1 MSAVLTAD
9 ITLLQWLDGRVTESA
24 PSAVAVF
31 EPPRKTARGREHDAL
46 LVGVFLQA
54 RKGPVP
60 ANREPGL
67 VRLAADTFYGSAGS
81 VTAALRQ
88 ALNACAQRLL
98 ELNLADSQPV
108 QGGMVCACLRENH
121 LYAVFSGP
129 AVVWA
134 AHNTALERSPA
145 FGGRALGTS
154 QTPDLAYF
162 HTAMA
167 AGDYFGL
174 LPAAAFAEA
183 ALVGVGEL
191 STLRAVTERLGAP
204 GLNAPMLLARVEQV
218 SPASKAPVG
227 PVAPLREAWQRWRPA
242 PAPAPQPE
250 PTPEPTPA
258 PTPAPAPQPE
268 PAPAVVVAAET
279 SPAESALAEGAP
291 SDGAPSPQPTP
302 EPMTPAVAQPAA
314 PPPPAPEP
322 QPEPE
327 PAPEPPPPPAWV
339 ENSRQAVRA
348 LGRATLTTW
357 EVATQHFRTWLARLL
372 PSGEGPKISPGM
384 QMGIL
389 LLTPVLVVGLAAI
402 VAIQYGQAQQYVG
415 AVEQA
420 QGVVTRARQTS
431 LTSATAAR
439 PDWELALRWL
449 DQAERFRPGDVTVA
463 NLRAEAWLAL
473 DALDRITR
481 VDFVPQVLNGLERG
495 TVITRLIMVGRDIY
509 ALDAAQSRVLRLT
522 PASTNDRYLVDPR
535 FRCASG
541 TIGQYT
547 IGKLIDLVPVPTPN
561 ILGLEAVAALDS
573 AGGLLYCAPD
583 SAPLAIYL
591 TPPDTGWIQPLAA
604 EVYNDNLYVLDVGA
618 NQIWQYQASGGAF
631 SQPPSNYFTQVV
643 YNLSDALDFVIAL
656 TSGEVHV
663 LKRDGRV
670 WMCLRASP
678 LEPALCN
685 EDSAF
690 TDERPG
696 RASGPTLADVAQPQ
710 ALVYDHL
717 PEPAL
722 YLLDGGTSG
731 MYQLSL
737 RLALMRQFR
746 PRTELGGPITALTVL
761 NDGSKRLVVAAGNN
775 VYLANR

>member
-9 ITLLQWLDGRVTESA
+9 ITLLQFTAGQVAET
-24 PSAVAVF
+24 PPTAVAVF

-54 RKGPVP
+54 RKGPLP
-60 ANREPGL
+60 PNREPAL
-67 VRLAADTFYGSAGS
+67 LALAADTFYGAGGS

-98 ELNLADSQPV
+98 DLNLQDGQPV
-108 QGGMVCACLRENH
+108 QGGLVCACLREAH

-129 AVVWA
+129 AMVWA
-134 AHNTALERSPA
+134 AHHTALERAPA
-145 FGGRALGTS
+145 FTGRGLGAS

-162 HTAMA
+162 HTAMS

-174 LPAAAFAEA
+174 MPAPAFAEA
-183 ALVGVGEL
+183 ALAGVGEL
-191 STLRAVTERLGAP
+191 TTLRAVTDRVAATGLTAP
-204 GLNAPMLLARVEQV
+204 VLLARVEHV
-218 SPASKAPVG
+218 AVPAKTPVTVPGLPALGALWPRGRETAPE
-227 PVAPLREAWQRWRPA
+227 PPA
-242 PAPAPQPE
+242 PPPA
-250 PTPEPTPA
+250 EPTPA
-258 PTPAPAPQPE
+258 PPAEALSAPPAPLEPETPAPAPPTAPPAAPEPETPAAPAPE
-268 PAPAVVVAAET
+268 PAK
-279 SPAESALAEGAP
+279 
-291 SDGAPSPQPTP
+291 
-302 EPMTPAVAQPAA
+302 
-314 PPPPAPEP
+314 PPPAP
-322 QPEPE
+322 
-327 PAPEPPPPPAWV
+327 AWV
-339 ENSRQAVRA
+339 DSFRAGVRA
-348 LGRATLTTW
+348 LGRASLTTW
-357 EVATQHFRTWLARLL
+357 EAATQQMRVWLGRLL

-402 VAIQYGQAQQYVG
+402 VAIQYGQAQQYVS
-415 AVEQA
+415 ALEQA
-420 QGVVTRARQTS
+420 QGVMARARQTS
-431 LTSATAAR
+431 LTSAASAR

-481 VDFVPQVLNGLERG
+481 LDFAPQLLNGLDRG
-495 TVITRLIMVGRDIY
+495 TVITRLLMVGRDLY

-522 PASTNDRYLVDPR
+522 PAPTNDRYLLDPR

-541 TIGQYT
+541 AIGQYT
-547 IGKLIDLVPVPTPN
+547 IGKLIDLAPVPTPN

-583 SAPLAIYL
+583 SAPLAVYL

-604 EVYNDNLYVLDVGA
+604 EMYNDNLYVLDVGA
-618 NQIWQYQASGGAF
+618 NQIWRYQASGGAF
-631 SQPPSNYFTQVV
+631 SQPPAGYFTQVI
-643 YNLSDALDFVIAL
+643 YDLSDTLDFVIAL
-656 TSGEVHV
+656 TSGEVHL

-670 WMCLRASP
+670 WTCFRASP
-678 LEPALCN
+678 LETAQCN
-685 EDSAF
+685 EDNLF

-696 RASGPTLADVAQPQ
+696 RASGPTLADVTQPR

-722 YLLDGGTSG
+722 YLLDGATSG

-737 RLALMRQFR
+737 RLTLMSQFR
-746 PRTELGGPITALTVL
+746 PRASLGGPITALTVMT
-761 NDGSKRLVVAAGNN
+761 DGSKRLVVAAGNN
-775 VYLANR
+775 LYLSSR